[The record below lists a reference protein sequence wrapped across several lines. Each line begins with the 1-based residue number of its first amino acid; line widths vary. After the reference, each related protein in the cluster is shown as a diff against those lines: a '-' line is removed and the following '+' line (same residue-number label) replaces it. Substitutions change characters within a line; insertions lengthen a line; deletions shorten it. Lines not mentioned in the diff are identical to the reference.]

1 METNQDDLKAH
12 LLATSDAF
20 RGLSDQHCQYH
31 KDLEALEAKVYLSD
45 DEQAEEHRLKKEK
58 LRVKDQINQ
67 ILAGYRAQKVA

>member
-12 LLATSDAF
+12 LLATSEAF
-20 RGLSDQHCQYH
+20 RGLSSQHSQYH
-31 KDLEALEAKVYLSD
+31 KELEELEAKARLSD
-45 DEQAEEHRLKKEK
+45 QEQAEEHRLKKEK